1 MKKLLLTV
9 ILSLISIKSYSQFN
23 YQPSFKGGGDKIL
36 HFTCSYIIQY
46 NSYNFLEPRVG
57 KKKAK
62 LYSTLLTL
70 GIGAGKELIDQRYRK
85 GWEAGD
91 MYANSAAV
99 VLFRLDLDR

>member
-1 MKKLLLTV
+1 MV
-9 ILSLISIKSYSQFN
+9 IVSLISIKSYSQSYN
-23 YQPSFKGGGDKIL
+23 IPPFKRGGDKIL

-46 NSYNFLEPRVG
+46 NSYNWLEPRLG

-70 GIGAGKELIDQRYRK
+70 GIGASKEIIDQKFRK

-91 MYANSAAV
+91 MYANSAAIM
-99 VLFRLDLDR
+99 LFRIELGR

>member
-1 MKKLLLTV
+1 MV
-9 ILSLISIKSYSQFN
+9 ILSLISIKSYSQS
-23 YQPSFKGGGDKIL
+23 YKIPPFKRGGDKIL
-36 HFTCSYIIQY
+36 HFTCSYIIQH
-46 NSYNFLEPRVG
+46 NSYNFLKPHVG

-70 GIGAGKELIDQRYRK
+70 GIGACKELIDQRYRK

>member
-99 VLFRLDLDR
+99 VLFRLELGK

>member
-1 MKKLLLTV
+1 MKKLLLMV
-9 ILSLISIKSYSQFN
+9 IVSLISIKSYSQSYN
-23 YQPSFKGGGDKIL
+23 IPPFKRGGDKIL

-46 NSYNFLEPRVG
+46 NSYNWLEPRLG

-70 GIGAGKELIDQRYRK
+70 GIGASKEIIDQKFRK

-91 MYANSAAV
+91 MYANSAAIM
-99 VLFRLDLDR
+99 LFRIELGR